1 MHIKLK
7 NKKLYFDNY
16 KAKSALGKRGI
27 TANKKEGDYKT
38 PKGTFKLKCLF
49 YREDRVKNIQTLITK
64 KKITKNMGW
73 CDDPR
78 SKHYNKLVKLPFK
91 FKHEKLYLKK
101 NLYDIFLVIDYNN
114 KPTIKNKGSAIFLHL
129 ASKGYKST
137 RGCVAVSMKDMQ
149 ILIKKINNRS
159 KITIY

>member
-49 YREDRVKNIQTLITK
+49 YRKDRVKNIQTLITK

-114 KPTIKNKGSAIFLHL
+114 KPT
-129 ASKGYKST
+129 KGYKST

>member
-38 PKGTFKLKCLF
+38 PRGTFRLTCLF
-49 YREDRVKNIQTLITK
+49 YRNDRVKNIKTLITK
-64 KKITKNMGW
+64 KKITRNMGW
-73 CDDPR
+73 CDDPK
-78 SKHYNKLVKLPFK
+78 SEHYNKLVKLPFK
-91 FKHEKLYLKK
+91 FKHEKLHLRK

-129 ASKGYKST
+129 ASERYKST
-137 RGCVAVSMKDMQ
+137 RGCVAVSMKDMK